1 MEVESKYTT
10 DSKILIKFLDSFSC
24 FNCREIGNIP
34 YILICNHIY
43 CENCVL
49 NNKIKKPDGSFECP
63 FCYMTT
69 KKSELLPELEI
80 RALMCD
86 LKSIDDEEFEIKYK
100 NKIGFIR
107 DSCKKNKNNLRNIL
121 SFLINLNLYKKKK
134 RNNNEKKIINKR
146 TYLEF
151 KKETFLPNIENIYE
165 ATFPGKPILKYN

>member
-1 MEVESKYTT
+1 
-10 DSKILIKFLDSFSC
+10 
-24 FNCREIGNIP
+24 
-34 YILICNHIY
+34 
-43 CENCVL
+43 
-49 NNKIKKPDGSFECP
+49 
-63 FCYMTT
+63 MTT